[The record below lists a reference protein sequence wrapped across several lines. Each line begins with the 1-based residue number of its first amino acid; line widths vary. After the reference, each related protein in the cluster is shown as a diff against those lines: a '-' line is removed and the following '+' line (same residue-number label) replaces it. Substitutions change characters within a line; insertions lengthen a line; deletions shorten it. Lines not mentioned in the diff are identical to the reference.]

1 MPGFLKTNERQHKH
15 KKLKNKKTII
25 QPCFDRFFKG
35 VLSPKYPCFAFKRKK
50 KNKKIEQKQKKQK
63 NNNNKT
69 IIMKDHIKIK

>member
-50 KNKKIEQKQKKQK
+50 RTKK
-63 NNNNKT
+63 
-69 IIMKDHIKIK
+69 